1 MLQLI
6 CHLFGDYFLQTD
18 KMALNKKEK
27 TRKGL
32 LFCILHCTT
41 YSIPFFL
48 VTNWIGVILIG
59 IGHFIMDRYHWLEH
73 LIAIKNSVYNVQNFG
88 FSADRPKLITVW
100 LYIIHDNTFHLIWNY
115 IVILLCNNLLK

>member
-18 KMALNKKEK
+18 KMASNNKEK

-32 LFCILHCTT
+32 LFCILH
-41 YSIPFFL
+41 
-48 VTNWIGVILIG
+48 
-59 IGHFIMDRYHWLEH
+59 RYHWLEH